1 MTNLVEI
8 IGHLQGMTAIA
19 AGLLI
24 GLPAFGAAI
33 GFGLLG
39 GKYLEGVAR
48 QPELMK
54 RLIVQFFIMMAF
66 VDQFV
71 VISLVIGLLLV
82 FGTNPFMVPV
92 LKHMAAAAAS
102 TAGK

>member
-1 MTNLVEI
+1 MVDLAGFIAN
-8 IGHLQGMTAIA
+8 LQGMTAIA
-19 AGLLI
+19 AGLMI

-33 GFGLLG
+33 GFGILG

-54 RLIVQFFIMMAF
+54 KLIVQFFIMMAF

-82 FGTNPFMVPV
+82 FGGNPFMAPV
-92 LKHMAAAAAS
+92 LKHAAAAAS
-102 TAGK
+102 

>member
-1 MTNLVEI
+1 MTHLAEFIAN
-8 IGHLQGMTAIA
+8 LQGMTAIA
-19 AGLLI
+19 AGLMI

-33 GFGLLG
+33 GFGILG

-54 RLIVQFFIMMAF
+54 KLIVQFFIMMAF

-82 FGTNPFMVPV
+82 FGANPFMGAV
-92 LKHMAAAAAS
+92 LQHATAAAAS
-102 TAGK
+102 

>member
-1 MTNLVEI
+1 MVNLVQVL
-8 IGHLQGMTAIA
+8 GNLQGMTAIA

-33 GFGLLG
+33 GFGILG
-39 GKYLEGVAR
+39 GKFLEGVAR
-48 QPELMK
+48 QPELAK
-54 RLIVQFFIMMAF
+54 KLIVQFFIMMAF

-82 FGTNPFMVPV
+82 FGTNPFADVV
-92 LKHMAAAAAS
+92 LKHAATVAA
-102 TAGK
+102 